1 MFDDKIIKL
10 IDCSKSIN
18 IPKTDSKVHGNK
30 NIGRI
35 PIPNFNPYFSISFP
49 ETKVLNINSKN
60 FINPKNK
67 PRNEVISV
75 LVLKNSLVIARKVC
89 PL

>member
-1 MFDDKIIKL
+1 MSLHTKKPVKLEYSRPIKKG
-10 IDCSKSIN
+10 KS
-18 IPKTDSKVHGNK
+18 NK

-75 LVLKNSLVIARKVC
+75 LVLKNSL
-89 PL
+89 